1 MNRYGLGPSEVG
13 RLIGKDHATAIH
25 SSKLVKDMLLTN
37 NEHYV
42 DEVVRWA
49 DVFHAILPN
58 GKMSNIIIQSR
69 LETLLNALTSDKRAM
84 IKALDELREKISKS
98 ATHLDCSGVI

>member
-13 RLIGKDHATAIH
+13 KLIGKDHATAIN
-25 SSKLVKDMLLTN
+25 SSKVVKNMLLTN
-37 NEHYV
+37 NEDYV
-42 DEVVRWA
+42 DEVVKWA
-49 DVFHAILPN
+49 DVFHEILPN

-69 LETLLNALTSDKRAM
+69 LESLLNSLTNDKSAM

-98 ATHLDCSGVI
+98 STHLNCSGVI